1 MVQVNHC
8 GAAVSQFP
16 SVPAGKTA
24 ERLGAGVAYSA
35 AHPQGAAVH
44 DAFIRRS
51 IAAAAVVAACAAQGA
66 LAQAQTAT
74 ATPNEPTLFAVEIT
88 VGSTWDP
95 SKPPQA
101 QPFFQDHSANLK
113 RLRDSGALVMGAR
126 YSDKGLVVLAAPSE
140 AIARAMMDEDPSI
153 QAGVFKYQIHAFSV
167 FYGGTVYPRP
177 RKAAP

>member
-1 MVQVNHC
+1 VRH
-8 GAAVSQFP
+8 
-16 SVPAGKTA
+16 
-24 ERLGAGVAYSA
+24 
-35 AHPQGAAVH
+35 
-44 DAFIRRS
+44 AFIRKS
-51 IAAAAVVAACAAQGA
+51 MAAAAVVAVCAAQSA
-66 LAQAQTAT
+66 LAQAQTAA

-88 VGSTWDP
+88 VGSKWDQ
-95 SKPPQA
+95 SKPAHA

-153 QAGVFKYQIHAFSV
+153 RAGVFKYEIHAFSV
-167 FYGGTVYPRP
+167 FYGGTVTARP